1 MVVNMEAEFKEY
13 PSNVISF
20 IMCKS
25 TIQIFT
31 DGQCIIRT
39 GDLNRNVYFVLGGK
53 AKALD
58 YNENG
63 KVVNY
68 AQFVPGSFFGEL
80 SSIDGLCRSATV
92 VAVKECKL
100 AVLLENDFNFLVNN
114 YASFNKILISK
125 LVQVIRVGNSRIS
138 DLSLLGA
145 RQRISDELHRLSVTD
160 PESGIV
166 TIYDIPTQEAFAE
179 SLGIS
184 RETVIRV
191 FKKLTEQGAIKRIA
205 GRKMILY
212 QLA

>member
-1 MVVNMEAEFKEY
+1 METEFKEY

-20 IMCKS
+20 IKCKS
-25 TIQIFT
+25 SLQIFT
-31 DGQCIIRT
+31 DGQSIIRT
-39 GDLNRNVYFVLGGK
+39 GDLNQNVFFVLSGK

-58 YNENG
+58 YNEKG

-68 AQFVPGSFFGEL
+68 AKYVPGTFFGEL

-100 AVLLENDFNFLVNN
+100 AVLLEKDFNFLVNN
-114 YASFNKILISK
+114 YASFNKILINK
-125 LVQVIRVGNSRIS
+125 LVEIIRVSNGRIS

-145 RQRISDELHRLSVTD
+145 RQRICDELHRLSVTD

-166 TIYDIPTQEAFAE
+166 TIYDIPTQELFAE

-205 GRKMILY
+205 GRKMIIY
-212 QLA
+212 QLK

>member
-1 MVVNMEAEFKEY
+1 MGAEFKEY
-13 PSNVISF
+13 PSDVISF

-25 TIQIFT
+25 TLQIFA
-31 DGQCIIRT
+31 DKQCIIRT
-39 GDLNRNVYFVLGGK
+39 GDLNRNVFFVLGGQV
-53 AKALD
+53 KALD

-63 KVVNY
+63 KIVNY

-80 SSIDGLCRSATV
+80 SSIDGLCRSATL

-100 AVLLENDFNFLVNN
+100 AVLLEKDFNFLVNN
-114 YASFNKILISK
+114 YASFNQMLISK
-125 LVQVIRVGNSRIS
+125 LIEVIRASNRRIS

-145 RQRISDELHRLSVTD
+145 KQRITDELHRLSVTD

-166 TIYDIPTQEAFAE
+166 TIYDIPTQEVFAE

-191 FKKLTEQGAIKRIA
+191 FKKLTKQGAIKRIA
-205 GRKMILY
+205 GRKMIIY
-212 QLA
+212 QLE